1 MYSEY
6 FGCDGYGSWRTLKE
20 SSDLSQSYFM
30 MQFVAYLRLAR
41 AVTIAFDKSLA
52 QNYSSL

>member
-6 FGCDGYGSWRTLKE
+6 FGCDGYGSWRTLEE

-41 AVTIAFDKSLA
+41 AVIIAFDKSLA